1 MTGLTLVYNDER
13 SSVGMQ
19 TAALLRR
26 VTCRWS
32 GQDGLPRWSVTT
44 IKLAA
49 HRNVGEGFSPRPDTY
64 RSLKAAPTG
73 LNLMAVTMERGNQR
87 SRHGDAD
94 LPSRAVGPDRT
105 SAPLRPVRPKPLPVP
120 AYCPV

>member
-1 MTGLTLVYNDER
+1 
-13 SSVGMQ
+13 
-19 TAALLRR
+19 
-26 VTCRWS
+26 
-32 GQDGLPRWSVTT
+32 
-44 IKLAA
+44 
-49 HRNVGEGFSPRPDTY
+49 TY